1 MYYPKIGDVK
11 KMLLNRRTRKMESKQ
26 KYQVSVYVRD
36 VEKVSF
42 VIESDDLEDDM
53 ETIIARAVHE
63 GNYTDNMSA
72 SNTDEAEHAWD
83 TVERDEDN
91 AGFAAYYGIDDECMI
106 RVRKTQ

>member
-11 KMLLNRRTRKMESKQ
+11 KMLLSRRARKMKQ
-26 KYQVSVYVRD
+26 KYQVSVYVQE

-42 VIESDDLEDDM
+42 VVESDDLEDDM

-63 GNYTDNMSA
+63 GNYTDNMSK
-72 SNTDEAEHAWD
+72 SNTDEAEHAGENA
-83 TVERDEDN
+83 ERDEDN
-91 AGFAAYYGIDDECMI
+91 TGFTAYYGIDGECMI

>member
-1 MYYPKIGDVK
+1 
-11 KMLLNRRTRKMESKQ
+11 MLFSRRTRKMESKQ

-42 VIESDDLEDDM
+42 VVESDDLEDDM

-63 GNYTDNMSA
+63 GNYTDNMSK
-72 SNTDEAEHAWD
+72 SNTDEAEHAWEN
-83 TVERDEDN
+83 VERDEDN
-91 AGFAAYYGIDDECMI
+91 AGFTAYYGIDDECMI

>member
-11 KMLLNRRTRKMESKQ
+11 KMLLSRRARKMKQ
-26 KYQVSVYVRD
+26 KYQVSVYVRE

-42 VIESDDLEDDM
+42 VVESDDLEDDM

-63 GNYTDNMSA
+63 GNYADNMSK
-72 SNTDEAEHAWD
+72 SNTDEAEHAWEN
-83 TVERDEDN
+83 VERDEDN